1 VWLTVVRQTLHGPLR
16 QLSSVTRPL
25 HLRLPRS
32 TSTSW
37 HELPIRN
44 SPRSVPLGVR
54 LTNAD
59 AKGGAAGALIGSNQF
74 PKAGVNQCHGEDPL
88 PVLETERAYR
98 SRAVERVG
106 FERDGNRPLRSVV
119 VISRSPHEHLERRT
133 FTVDAIEKCDVGADK
148 VECNGSLRGEQV
160 FRRVV
165 HARAGA
171 RVHARQSEPGQR
183 HTSAAALFASTEN
196 TGERLLTEERSWSG
210 VRYDFGTVGRRGLER
225 IASGVAPAICLR
237 GRRTGPGAFG
247 CAGTGASPSS
257 LSLVQLSSMF
267 CSRCCS

>member
-1 VWLTVVRQTLHGPLR
+1 MWLTVVRQTLHGPLR

-106 FERDGNRPLRSVV
+106 FERDGNRPFWSVV

-160 FRRVV
+160 QTRR
-165 HARAGA
+165 ARARRRASARTPIGA
-171 RVHARQSEPGQR
+171 GAASHLCR
-183 HTSAAALFASTEN
+183 SAVRIHREHRRALIDRGA
-196 TGERLLTEERSWSG
+196 LLVGTISERSA
-210 VRYDFGTVGRRGLER
+210 D
-225 IASGVAPAICLR
+225 
-237 GRRTGPGAFG
+237 
-247 CAGTGASPSS
+247 AG
-257 LSLVQLSSMF
+257 
-267 CSRCCS
+267 